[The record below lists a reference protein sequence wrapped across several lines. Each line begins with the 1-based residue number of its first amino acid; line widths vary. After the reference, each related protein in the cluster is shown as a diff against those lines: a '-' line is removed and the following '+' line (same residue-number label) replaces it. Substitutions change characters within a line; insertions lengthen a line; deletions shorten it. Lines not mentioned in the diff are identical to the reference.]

1 MYTMSDRLSS
11 TVILRFT
18 FLSKASIYTFSNFS
32 PHSPSPYL
40 HYSFLLSLSNLSLER
55 LRSFSLSAD
64 VLSSSTNRIQLISRF
79 LWRRS
84 LGFVRVRA
92 LGATLLLIVAVVMM
106 GMVFMM
112 VIGVHQRVGFW
123 LILMAHQQIQRAS
136 WKSSLIVSWRRK
148 WSCHG
153 WLAW

>member
-1 MYTMSDRLSS
+1 MYRLSS

-40 HYSFLLSLSNLSLER
+40 CHSFLLSLSNLNLER

-84 LGFVRVRA
+84 LGFVGVRA
-92 LGATLLLIVAVVMM
+92 LGAALLLMVAVVMMM

-112 VIGVHQRVGFW
+112 VIGVHQRVSFW
-123 LILMAHQQIQRAS
+123 LILMAHQQVQRTS

-148 WSCHG
+148 WSCYG
-153 WLAW
+153 RLAW

>member
-1 MYTMSDRLSS
+1 MYRLSS

-18 FLSKASIYTFSNFS
+18 FLSKASIYTLSNLF

-40 HYSFLLSLSNLSLER
+40 HHSFLLSLANLSLER

-64 VLSSSTNRIQLISRF
+64 VLSSSPNRIQLISRF

-84 LGFVRVRA
+84 LGFVGVRA
-92 LGATLLLIVAVVMM
+92 LGATLLLMVSVVLMM
-106 GMVFMM
+106 GMVFVL

-123 LILMAHQQIQRAS
+123 LILMAHQQVQRAS

-148 WSCHG
+148 WSCYG